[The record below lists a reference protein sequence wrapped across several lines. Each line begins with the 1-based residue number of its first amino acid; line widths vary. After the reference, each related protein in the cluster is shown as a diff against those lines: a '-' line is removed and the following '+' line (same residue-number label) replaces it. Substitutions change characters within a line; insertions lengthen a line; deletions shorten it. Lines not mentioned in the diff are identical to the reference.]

1 MTRQKKQ
8 SKKATGLSSNSGED
22 FNTGSHSPSSLRK
35 VGPGYDDTGKGN
47 SIQPEK
53 NKTKRK
59 DK

>member
-8 SKKATGLSSNSGED
+8 SKKSRNLSSKDGGD
-22 FNTGSHSPSSLRK
+22 FNTGSHSPSSVLK
-35 VGPGYDDTGKGN
+35 VGADYDDTGKGN